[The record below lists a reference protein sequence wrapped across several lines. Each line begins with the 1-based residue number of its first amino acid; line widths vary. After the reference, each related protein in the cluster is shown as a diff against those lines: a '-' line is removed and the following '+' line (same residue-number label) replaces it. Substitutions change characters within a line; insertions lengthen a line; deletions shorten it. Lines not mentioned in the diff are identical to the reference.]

1 MKRLLFLFIL
11 AALPMAAKAEGKMI
25 LASCAEGQGCSCRL
39 SEITLSEAIVVLGLE
54 GGAGDVVV
62 EAPDGSLSLS
72 TEHPDDLNRRYGG
85 SGNCSITLFDPPVP
99 QDGLWSFTQRPLTT
113 RGACLPQVK
122 PMVDPMIAAMA
133 AARRIVWGGSFHP
146 DRFRLSEGGSPLVW
160 HQTGPVDYASE
171 VRATDSPMITARY
184 RATLLSETTA
194 LATVDILLRGGPAAL
209 GMENCTFT
217 AVLDARQSGD

>member
-1 MKRLLFLFIL
+1 MKHLLLLVIL
-11 AALPMAAKAEGKMI
+11 AAPPMAAQAEGKMI
-25 LASCAEGQGCSCRL
+25 LASCTEGQGCSCRL
-39 SEITLSEAIVVLGLE
+39 SEITSPEALVVLGLE
-54 GGAGDVVV
+54 DGVGDVIV

-85 SGNCSITLFDPPVP
+85 NGNCVIKLFDPPVP

-113 RGACLPQVK
+113 RGSCLPQVK
-122 PMVDPMIAAMA
+122 PMADQMLAGMA
-133 AARRIVWGGSFHP
+133 AAKQISWGGSFHP

-160 HQTGPVDYASE
+160 RQTGPVDYASE
-171 VRATDSPMITARY
+171 VQAADSPMITARY

-217 AVLDARQSGD
+217 AVLDARRSGD